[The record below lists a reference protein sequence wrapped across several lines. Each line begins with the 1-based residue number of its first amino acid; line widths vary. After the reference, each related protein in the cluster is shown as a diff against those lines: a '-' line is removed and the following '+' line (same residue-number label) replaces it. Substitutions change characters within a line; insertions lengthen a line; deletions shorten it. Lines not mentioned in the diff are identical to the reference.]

1 MTATQSIGSTEKA
14 FKREGNGYT
23 DTLERQVVEKERISP
38 SGKSN
43 LEQVVKGEGRNILA
57 IQGHDVQSRSRSYRN
72 QHNFIIYTSEVENV
86 IV

>member
-1 MTATQSIGSTEKA
+1 MKWTQSLNFEKA

-23 DTLERQVVEKERISP
+23 TTFDGQVVEKEQISP

-57 IQGHDVQSRSRSYRN
+57 IQGQGKMFRVGVTGISIILSY
-72 QHNFIIYTSEVENV
+72 T
-86 IV
+86 